1 MSNEVSW
8 ILTSRLVTTQPK
20 AFEDLMVEM
29 AKAVQQTQ
37 AGAIAYVW
45 YLSEDGQSSEIF
57 ASFENSDAAISHM
70 TWFANTYAKQFMDT
84 LRPTGMTVYGKPTQ
98 ELRNAIA
105 SLSPRYLQ
113 TVGGFAR

>member
-1 MSNEVSW
+1 MNNEVSW

-20 AFEDLMVEM
+20 VFEDLMVEM
-29 AKAVQQTQ
+29 AKAVQQMQGGTT
-37 AGAIAYVW
+37 AYVW

-57 ASFENSDAAISHM
+57 ASFESSDAAILHM
-70 TWFANTYAKQFMDT
+70 AWFSSTYAKQFMDT
-84 LRPTGMTVYGKPTQ
+84 LHPTGMTVYGKPTQ
-98 ELRNAIA
+98 ELRDALA

>member
-1 MSNEVSW
+1 MNNEVSW

-37 AGAIAYVW
+37 GGTTAYVW
-45 YLSEDGQSSEIF
+45 YLSEDGHSSEIF

-70 TWFANTYAKQFMDT
+70 TWFSNTYVKQFMEM
-84 LRPTGMTVYGKPTQ
+84 LNPTGMTVYGKPTQ
-98 ELRNAIA
+98 ELRNTLA